1 MASPIN
7 NHIHTGQLGESM
19 AHLYL
24 QERGYTIVEKNYRYK
39 RAEIDII
46 AQKDRLLVFIE
57 VKTRTTDTYG
67 FPEAAVNS
75 KKEKLLVDAAE
86 EFILAHNWEEDIR
99 FDIISVT
106 LTTPPAILHFED
118 AFH

>member
-7 NHIHTGQLGESM
+7 NHIRTGQLGESM
-19 AHLYL
+19 AQLYL
-24 QERGYTIVEKNYRYK
+24 QEQGYTILEKNYRFK

-46 AQKDRLLVFIE
+46 ARKDGLLVFIE
-57 VKTRTTDTYG
+57 VKTRTTDLFG
-67 FPEAAVNS
+67 FPEEAVGS
-75 KKEKLLVDAAE
+75 RKEKLLVNAAE
-86 EFILAHNWEEDIR
+86 EFIVATGWQQDVR

-106 LTTPPAILHFED
+106 LTTPPAIVHFED

>member
-7 NHIHTGQLGESM
+7 NHIHTGQTGERM
-19 AHLYL
+19 AQLYL
-24 QERGYTIVEKNYRYK
+24 QEQGYTILEKNYRYK

-46 AQKDRLLVFIE
+46 ARKDALLVFVE
-57 VKTRTTDTYG
+57 VKTRASDTFG

-75 KKEKLLVDAAE
+75 RKEKLVVDAAE
-86 EFILAHNWEEDIR
+86 EFILANGWEQEIR